1 LVDVVSAPE
10 CQERAAKVQAHNERV
25 SSELARAERGET
37 ICLSDLMASQEEL
50 ITEEIRE
57 RQESASAAPG
67 SAPKLVNGCNLEAC
81 LRYAQERVSALE
93 SERESWQETAQVLD
107 RELTSANERVER
119 WRSHAQDLEREV
131 DARLQE
137 LRTLRAELQR

>member
-10 CQERAAKVQAHNERV
+10 CQERAAKVRAHNERV
-25 SSELARAERGET
+25 SSELARAERGEI

-57 RQESASAAPG
+57 RQERVTDADRQAHAERAQDAAIERVLARE
-67 SAPKLVNGCNLEAC
+67 SAPELVNGCNLEAC
-81 LRYAQERVSALE
+81 LTYAQERVSALE
-93 SERESWQETAQVLD
+93 
-107 RELTSANERVER
+107 ERVER

-131 DARLQE
+131 NANLEE
-137 LRTLRAELQR
+137 LRGLRAELQR